1 VMPAGGSMSISRSRN
16 IIKSISRSRGR
27 SRGRSRSGSR
37 KGITMVYDAVFACI
51 ILFVGMAL
59 AASSLPPAPPRS
71 APDLQGYATSLLVW
85 MDSKGVLAP
94 YIYTQDQSGLAS
106 FLDRL
111 APAGYCVK
119 VYSPDWT
126 LLWTCTSP
134 SFDPGNAAASQ
145 PYPLSGYQGVPD
157 PKIVVLL
164 LSK

>member
-1 VMPAGGSMSISRSRN
+1 MMPAGGSVRSRSRN
-16 IIKSISRSRGR
+16 ISRGRGR
-27 SRGRSRSGSR
+27 SRGRSR

-59 AASSLPPAPPRS
+59 AASSLPPAPPRT

-94 YIYTQDQSGLAS
+94 YVYTQDQSGLAS

-126 LLWTCTSP
+126 LLWTYTSP

-145 PYPLSGYQGVPD
+145 PYPLSGYQGIPN
-157 PKIVVLL
+157 PRFVVLL